1 MDAKSPSELPE
12 VGSLLAIFVSDELS
26 PLPSELLLSEDTEGT
41 EFEASVGVG
50 VYGTGTGARVP
61 EAEIACKQ
69 TAFMSYADRTYNGQ
83 GISARAIPSRR
94 ISVLS

>member
-12 VGSLLAIFVSDELS
+12 VGSLLVIFVSDEPP
-26 PLPSELLLSEDTEGT
+26 PLPSEPPLSEDTEGT
-41 EFEASVGVG
+41 EFEVSVGVG
-50 VYGTGTGARVP
+50 VYETGTGAWVP
-61 EAEIACKQ
+61 EAEIAYKQ
-69 TAFMSYADRTYNGQ
+69 AAFMPYADRTYSGQ